1 MSRIRCIIK
10 HCSNH
15 TDEGKFVGE
24 LCSPC
29 HSFVTSGRGKYSAA
43 YRLAER
49 VTKRPAATDLDIL
62 EGAKRYELA
71 QVQSPQKILSLMLKD
86 DVLVGDFRQALI
98 GIYREVEKI
107 VEKK

>member
-1 MSRIRCIIK
+1 MSRIRCIVK
-10 HCSNH
+10 HCQNH

-29 HSFVTSGRGKYSAA
+29 HTFITKGRGKYSAA

-49 VTKRPAATDLDIL
+49 ATKKPQPTDLDIL

-71 QVQSPQKILSLMLKD
+71 QISAPKKILSMMLRD

-107 VEKK
+107 AEKK